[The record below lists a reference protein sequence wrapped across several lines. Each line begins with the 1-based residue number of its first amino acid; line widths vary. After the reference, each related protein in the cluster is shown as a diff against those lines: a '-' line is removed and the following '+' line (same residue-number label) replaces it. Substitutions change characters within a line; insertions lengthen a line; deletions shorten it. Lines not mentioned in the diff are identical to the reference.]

1 MNPVRALAVGGAV
14 LLLAGVA
21 LVGWALVGAPRANGP
36 APVAAIGSGP
46 AQAPFAGLTEA
57 EVVVGDR
64 TLRVVVADELDERVE
79 GLRGRVDATPYDGM
93 LFVFPADATTG
104 FTMAGVPAPLDLA
117 LFDGAGRRIGDLAME
132 PCAGDDAT
140 CPGYLPPRPYRFALE
155 TAAGAMPPGDL
166 RLVAR

>member
-21 LVGWALVGAPRANGP
+21 LVGWALVGTPRANGP
-36 APVAAIGSGP
+36 APVVVIGSGP
-46 AQAPFAGLTEA
+46 ARAPFTGLTEA
-57 EVVVGDR
+57 DVVVGDR
-64 TLRVVVADELDERVE
+64 TLRVVVADDLDERVE
-79 GLRGRVDATPYDGM
+79 GLRGRVDAAPYGGM
-93 LFVFPADATTG
+93 LFVFPGDATTG

-117 LFDGAGRRIGDLAME
+117 FFDGTGRRLGDLAMA
-132 PCAGDDAT
+132 PCADTDAT
-140 CPGYLPPRPYRFALE
+140 CPGYFAPRPYRFALE